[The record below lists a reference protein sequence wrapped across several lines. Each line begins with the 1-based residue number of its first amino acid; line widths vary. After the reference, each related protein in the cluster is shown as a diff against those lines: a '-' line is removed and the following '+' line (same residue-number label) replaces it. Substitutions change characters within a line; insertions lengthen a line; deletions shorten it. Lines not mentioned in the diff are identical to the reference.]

1 MAFYGKK
8 KKSWLWA
15 VAVVL
20 VIFLHFIKVLSPL
33 ENAAISTIK
42 PLAGFLYGS
51 GSNITHSYEESQ
63 QQKNI
68 FSKDDNLEKEVARL
82 TVENA
87 QYKELEQD
95 NIKLRAQLNFLSANK
110 YKNVLANVISQ
121 NLVFDIK
128 EGDQDIVIDKGSAE
142 GIKEG
147 VGVVDENG
155 VIIGKISEVRDHLS
169 KVCLTTNRNCKF
181 AATIQ
186 NQNRTMGITEGDLGL
201 TIKMNYIPQSEK
213 INNGDTVITSGLGG
227 NISRGLVIG
236 KVSQINNHS
245 NEIWQDVNIEP
256 LFNLSTLTIVTVL
269 IP

>member
-8 KKSWLWA
+8 NKKWWWGIAFVSLIILH
-15 VAVVL
+15 L
-20 VIFLHFIKVLSPL
+20 VKILVPI
-33 ENAAISTIK
+33 ENLAISAVK

-51 GSNITHSYEESQ
+51 GSGIRTSYEESQ
-63 QQKNI
+63 KQKDV
-68 FSKDDNLEKEVARL
+68 SSRAQDLENEVARL
-82 TVENA
+82 TVANA

-95 NIKLRAQLNFLSANK
+95 NIKLRAQLSFLSVSK

-128 EGDQDIVIDKGSAE
+128 EGDQDIVIDKGSKD

-147 VGVVDENG
+147 LGVINENG
-155 VIIGKISEVRDHLS
+155 VVIGKISEVKDNLS
-169 KVCLTTNRNCKF
+169 KICLTTNRNCKF

-186 NQNRTMGITEGDLGL
+186 DEGRTMGVTEGDLGL
-201 TIKMNYIPQSEK
+201 TIKMNFIPQSEK
-213 INNGDTVITSGLGG
+213 INMGDTVITSGLGG
-227 NISRGLVIG
+227 NIPRGLVIG

-269 IP
+269 TP

>member
-1 MAFYGKK
+1 MAFYNQKK
-8 KKSWLWA
+8 RTWLWA
-15 VAVVL
+15 LIVVVL
-20 VIFLHFIKVLSPL
+20 IFLHFLKVLAPI
-33 ENAAISTIK
+33 ENLVINSVK
-42 PLAGFLYGS
+42 PLTSFLYGS
-51 GSNITHSYEESQ
+51 GLSIRQSYEEKKQ
-63 QQKNI
+63 QEDVLFKI
-68 FSKDDNLEKEVARL
+68 DSLEREVAKL

-87 QYKELEQD
+87 QFKELEQD

-110 YKNVLANVISQ
+110 YQNVLANVVSQ

-128 EGDQDIVIDKGSAE
+128 EGDQDIVIDKGLKE

-155 VIIGKISEVRDHLS
+155 VIIGKISEVRDHIS
-169 KVCLTTNRNCKF
+169 KICLTTNRNCKL

-213 INNGDTVITSGLGG
+213 INLGDTVITSGLGG

-236 KVSQINNHS
+236 RVSQINNRS

-256 LFNLSTLTIVTVL
+256 LFNLNNLTIVTVL

>member
-1 MAFYGKK
+1 MAFYAKK
-8 KKSWLWA
+8 KRTWLWA
-15 VAVVL
+15 VAFVL
-20 VIFLHFIKVLSPL
+20 VIFLHFIKVLSPI
-33 ENAAISTIK
+33 ENLAINTVK
-42 PLAGFLYGS
+42 PLTSFLYGS
-51 GSNITHSYEESQ
+51 GSGIRNSYEESQ
-63 QQKNI
+63 KQKDTSSRI
-68 FSKDDNLEKEVARL
+68 DYLEKEVVKL

-87 QYKELEQD
+87 QFKELEQD
-95 NIKLRAQLNFLSANK
+95 NVKLRAQLNFLSANK

-128 EGDQDIVIDKGSAE
+128 EGDQDIVIDRGSKD

-155 VIIGKISEVRDHLS
+155 VIIGKISEVRDNLS

-186 NQNRTMGITEGDLGL
+186 NQDRTMGITEGDLGL

-213 INNGDTVITSGLGG
+213 INNGDTIITSGLGG

-236 KVSQINNHS
+236 KVSQVNNRS

>member
-15 VAVVL
+15 VAIVL
-20 VIFLHFIKVLSPL
+20 VIFLHLIKVLSPL
-33 ENAAISTIK
+33 ENLAISAVK
-42 PLAGFLYGS
+42 PLASFLYGS
-51 GSNITHSYEESQ
+51 GSGIKHSYEENK
-63 QQKNI
+63 QQKDI
-68 FSKDDNLEKEVARL
+68 LSKTDSLEKEVARL

-87 QYKELEQD
+87 QFKELEQD
-95 NIKLRAQLNFLSANK
+95 NIKLRAQLNFLSANE

-128 EGDQDIVIDKGSAE
+128 EGDQDIVIDKGSKE

-147 VGVVDENG
+147 IGVVDENG
-155 VIIGKISEVRDHLS
+155 VIIGKVAEVRDHLS

-186 NQNRTMGITEGDLGL
+186 NQTRTMGITEGDLGL

-236 KVSQINNHS
+236 KVSQVNNRS

-269 IP
+269 LP

>member
-1 MAFYGKK
+1 MAFYARKNR
-8 KKSWLWA
+8 SWMWA
-15 VAVVL
+15 VAAVV
-20 VIFLHFIKVLSPL
+20 VIFLHFIKVLAPL
-33 ENAAISTIK
+33 ENLTIQTVK

-51 GSNITHSYEESQ
+51 GSSIRNSYEETK
-63 QQKNI
+63 QQKDVR
-68 FSKDDNLEKEVARL
+68 SHADSLEKEVARL

-87 QYKELEQD
+87 QFKELEQD
-95 NIKLRAQLNFLSANK
+95 NVKLRAQLNFLSANK

-128 EGDQDIVIDKGSAE
+128 EGDQDIVIDRGSKE

-147 VGVVDENG
+147 VGVVNENG
-155 VIIGKISEVRDHLS
+155 VIIGKISEVRDHIS

-236 KVSQINNHS
+236 KVSQVNNHS